1 MTSMDANK
9 DKSLSCVNSY
19 SVEDG
24 HRLPADKVDLNEHL
38 IKNPTATFFLRAASD
53 ALKKSGIF
61 REDLLVVD
69 RSAKPTS
76 GDIVIAE
83 IDGELSVRNYTEN
96 EQKIILSTDYSH
108 IEFLL
113 SENTK
118 QIPIWGV
125 VTTVIH
131 SL

>member
-1 MTSMDANK
+1 MTSVDANK
-9 DKSLSCVNSY
+9 DKSFASEMSY
-19 SVEDG
+19 SIEDG

-38 IKNPTATFFLRAASD
+38 IKNPIATFFLRAGSD

-61 REDLLVVD
+61 KEDLLVVD

-83 IDGELSVRNYTEN
+83 IDGELSIRNYAES

-108 IEFLL
+108 IEFLSL
-113 SENTK
+113 EDTK